1 MRFRL
6 LLAALAV
13 CAGVV
18 AGFVVW
24 VALGMRAH
32 AQVEGRVDDLRLYA
46 PATILR
52 DDRGVPHIVAENDHD
67 LFFAQGYAEASDR
80 LFQMDLLRR
89 YMFGE
94 LAQVFGRS
102 ALASDER
109 ARDVPIR
116 AIVQRQWLRL
126 DARSRELLEGFS
138 DGVNAAMEREPLPVE
153 FRLLAYRPGVWTAQD
168 SLAVGMATALD
179 LTDDWNDI
187 EPRDAAYRRGGLPL
201 FNELFPFTDPCY
213 DAPVTKGLAGI
224 GPGDACRRR
233 SPRVA
238 LVREMAVSRGVIG
251 SNAWASGAA
260 HTLLGRAL
268 LANDPHLGLRIP
280 GVWYLV
286 DLRDRNYH
294 VAGASLPGVP
304 GVILGHNEHVAWG
317 ATNGTVTSLSVYVPP
332 THLDP
337 AGWQNETFG
346 VRFGGSVSARYYRT
360 RDTFGVTTKKG
371 RFVLVRWDAYAN
383 PLSPAQTF
391 ISLNGAKSIEAATA
405 ALAAFPGP
413 TQNFVLADTTGRV
426 AYVLAGLIP
435 NDPVRARWFHPSGDL
450 PAHYAS
456 LPFASLPKVAPS
468 RGAIVWTANNK
479 MYGPGYSFALSPQ
492 FAPPYRAYR
501 VAQLLRTR
509 AKYDVPYFRLMQ
521 MDVLSLPERALARAF
536 GFSWNG
542 RMEGSSLFATA
553 IEALRVR
560 LTEHHTGRMP
570 SVLARG
576 SQWRSAVNP
585 IVVQSAVPW
594 SIAGADPVPHALA
607 SLGIEFLNGVTL
619 PGNGDAFT
627 LHMQS
632 PGYSQSFRAVWEAGN
647 WDEGGITLPQ
657 GESGEPG
664 SGHYTDQAGAWI
676 SGKLWPLPFS
686 DAAVARTAVDRLTLE
701 P

>member
-1 MRFRL
+1 
-6 LLAALAV
+6 
-13 CAGVV
+13 
-18 AGFVVW
+18 
-24 VALGMRAH
+24 MRAH
-32 AQVEGRVDDLRLYA
+32 AQVAGRVDDLRLYA

-89 YMFGE
+89 YMLGE
-94 LAQVFGRS
+94 LAQVFGSS

-126 DARSRELLEGFS
+126 NARSRELLEAFS
-138 DGVNAAMEREPLPVE
+138 DGVNAAVEREPLPVE
-153 FRLLAYRPGVWTAQD
+153 FRLLAYRPGVWTPQD

-187 EPRDAAYRRGGLPL
+187 EPRDAAYRRGGLRL

-213 DAPVTKGLAGI
+213 DAPVTKGLAGV

-233 SPRVA
+233 APRVA
-238 LVREMAVSRGVIG
+238 LVREMRAPRGVVG

-268 LANDPHLGLRIP
+268 LANDPHLGLRMP

-317 ATNGTVTSLSVYVPP
+317 ATNGTVTSLSVYEPP
-332 THLDP
+332 ASLDP

-360 RDTFGVTTKKG
+360 RDTFGVTTRKG

-391 ISLNGAKSIEAATA
+391 ISLDAAKSIDAATA

-413 TQNFVLADTTGRV
+413 TQNFVLADTTGRA

-435 NDPVRARWFHPSGDL
+435 NDPVRARWFHPSRDL
-450 PAHYAS
+450 PAHYGS

-509 AKYDVPYFRLMQ
+509 AKVRRA
-521 MDVLSLPERALARAF
+521 VLSTHADGRAVAAGARAGAGVWVFLERPDGGLVALRDGDRSLARAF
-536 GFSWNG
+536 DGAPYGPNAVGAGARFAMALDGESDRRAIGGSVEHCRRRSRAARARVARHRFSQRRDVTG
-542 RMEGSSLFATA
+542 QRRCLHAAHAIARLFA
-553 IEALRVR
+553 EF
-560 LTEHHTGRMP
+560 
-570 SVLARG
+570 SRG
-576 SQWRSAVNP
+576 MGGGQ
-585 IVVQSAVPW
+585 
-594 SIAGADPVPHALA
+594 
-607 SLGIEFLNGVTL
+607 LG
-619 PGNGDAFT
+619 
-627 LHMQS
+627 
-632 PGYSQSFRAVWEAGN
+632 
-647 WDEGGITLPQ
+647 
-657 GESGEPG
+657 
-664 SGHYTDQAGAWI
+664 
-676 SGKLWPLPFS
+676 
-686 DAAVARTAVDRLTLE
+686 
-701 P
+701 